1 MTLAPA
7 LKLETTYQEGP
18 PISLYFYPLC
28 MDSIPWPYYQ
38 CKHIDGSAKI
48 ATTTKLKNFLF
59 EDGHF
64 GKGKILGD
72 GKLFQNVNVNVDVQ
86 ISLSL
91 FYHLIFNKNKLSW
104 SYWRPTDQQQ
114 QLAPIYCLKCPSR
127 RTFFKWAN
135 HGPFCCSFQQRPLYS
150 RCYKTFLE
158 EI

>member
-91 FYHLIFNKNKLSW
+91 SLSLSLSFTTW
-104 SYWRPTDQQQ
+104 YSIKINWAEVIGGQQINSSNW
-114 QLAPIYCLKCPSR
+114 LPS
-127 RTFFKWAN
+127 
-135 HGPFCCSFQQRPLYS
+135 
-150 RCYKTFLE
+150 
-158 EI
+158 IV